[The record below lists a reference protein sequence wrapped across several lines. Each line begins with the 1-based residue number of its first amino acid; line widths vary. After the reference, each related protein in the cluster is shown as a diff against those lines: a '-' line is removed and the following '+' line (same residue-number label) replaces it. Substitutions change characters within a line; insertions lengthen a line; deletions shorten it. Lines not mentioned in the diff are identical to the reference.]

1 LESRFSY
8 TTQRAYRQLHPHDMD
23 KHLDFLSMVEKPSRY
38 LGSEINAVRKDL
50 SRVKLRVALAF
61 PDLYEIGTSH
71 FGLQILYHILNHHP
85 EIAAERV
92 FAPALDMEAHL
103 RQTGGP
109 LCSLESHT
117 PLRSFDIIGFS
128 LLYELN
134 YTNMLTMLELAGIP
148 WLAADRDSGHPF
160 VVAGGPCTGNPEPV
174 ADFFDAMVVG
184 DGEEVVVELA
194 RAWLAWKESGIRDR
208 QALLQ
213 RWSELEGVYI
223 PGFFEARYDPS
234 GFPKLV
240 PRFPDY
246 ATVKRAIVADLDAA
260 PFPDRPVVPFG
271 KPVHD
276 RLRLEVS
283 RGCTRGCRFCQ
294 AGMLYR
300 PVRER
305 APELLFDMALK
316 SLAATGY
323 EDLSLLSLSTGDYG
337 CIMPLLQRLMGRLA
351 PERVAVSLP
360 SLRAGTL
367 TPELMELIKT
377 VRKTGFTIAPEAG
390 SQRLR
395 DVINKN
401 ISEADIIATV
411 RDAFQTG
418 WRLVK
423 LYFMIGLPTETQEDL
438 TAMVGLVQKLR
449 QLKDPAG
456 RRGQINVSV
465 AAFIPKPH
473 TPFQWAPQIA
483 LDEAREKLGWIQKQL
498 SIPGIDFKWQNPEM
512 SLLEGVW
519 ARGDRRLGR
528 VLQAA
533 HRRGCRFD
541 GWGDRLNLGAWMAA
555 FSEAGIDPG
564 FYTVRPRDHGEPLPW
579 DHIDTR
585 VARDFLWAEWEKALA
600 GITTGDCRHGDCN
613 ACGSCDFKRIEPKLH
628 LEMPSPES
636 QPPPAPERPPGAFK
650 KIQVSYAKTGP
661 ARFFGHLEL
670 VNVFLRALRRARI
683 PVKFSEGF
691 HPKPKVAFDNPLPTG
706 YESEDEHLI
715 LTVPRE
721 VTPSALQEG
730 LNAQLPEG
738 LRVEGCSEHIQAP
751 PSYSTFR
758 ICFGPSLPE
767 SLNAALADVD
777 FNQGL
782 VIASPKGKLK
792 KIVLRDILKNIRK
805 ADLGCVELT
814 LCSEPGRT
822 ARPTEILKQGFGL
835 TPEQLG
841 KAAIRKL
848 RNRGSLSHV

>member
-1 LESRFSY
+1 
-8 TTQRAYRQLHPHDMD
+8 MD
-23 KHLDFLSMVEKPSRY
+23 KHLDSLTLIEKPSRY
-38 LGSEINAVRKDL
+38 LGSEVNAVHKDL
-50 SRVKLRVALAF
+50 SRVRLRVALAF

-71 FGLQILYHILNHHP
+71 FGLQILYHILNNQP
-85 EIAAERV
+85 EIVAERV
-92 FAPALDMEAHL
+92 FAPALDLETRL
-103 RQTGGP
+103 RRTGGP

-117 PLRSFDIIGFS
+117 PLGDFDIIGFS

-134 YTNMLTMLELAGIP
+134 YTNVLTMLELAGIP
-148 WLAADRDSGHPF
+148 WLAAEREPIHPF
-160 VVAGGPCTGNPEPV
+160 VVAGGPCTCNPEPV

-194 RAWLAWKESGIRDR
+194 RAWLAWKEAGSRDR
-208 QALLQ
+208 QALLK

-223 PGFFEARYDPS
+223 PGFFEARYDGS
-234 GFPKLV
+234 GFQTLT
-240 PRFPDY
+240 PRFADY
-246 ATVKRAIVADLDAA
+246 APVKRAIVADLDAVS
-260 PFPDRPVVPFG
+260 FPDRPVVPFG

-283 RGCTRGCRFCQ
+283 RGCSRGCRFCQ

-305 APELLFDMALK
+305 APERLFDLALK

-337 CIMPLLQRLMGRLA
+337 CIVPLLQRLVGRLA
-351 PERVAVSLP
+351 SERVAVSLP

-367 TPELMELIKT
+367 TPELMQLIKT

-401 ISEADIIATV
+401 ISEAEVIATV
-411 RDAFQTG
+411 RDAFQAG
-418 WRLVK
+418 WRLIK
-423 LYFMIGLPTETQEDL
+423 LYFMIGLPTETREDL
-438 TAMVGLVQKLR
+438 TAMVELVQKLR

-465 AAFIPKPH
+465 ATFIPKPH
-473 TPFQWAPQIA
+473 TPFQWAPQTP
-483 LDEAREKLGWIQKQL
+483 LDEARDKLGWIQKQL
-498 SIPGIDFKWQNPEM
+498 SIPGVDFKWQNPEM

-528 VLQAA
+528 VLRAA

-541 GWGDRLNLGAWMAA
+541 GWGDRLNLSAWMAA
-555 FSEAGIDPG
+555 FSEAGIDPA
-564 FYTVRPRDHGEPLPW
+564 FYTTRPRDPGEPLPW

-585 VARDFLWAEWEKALA
+585 VTKDFLRSEWEKALA

-613 ACGSCDFKRIEPKLH
+613 ACGSCDFNRIEPKLH
-628 LEMPSPES
+628 PEMPSPQS
-636 QPPPAPERPPGAFK
+636 QTPPETARQPGAFK

-715 LTVPRE
+715 LTVPLE
-721 VTPSALQEG
+721 VTPAALQGG

-738 LRVEGCSEHIQAP
+738 LRVQGCSEQIQAP
-751 PSYSTFR
+751 STYSTFR

-767 SLNAALADVD
+767 SMSRALANID
-777 FNQGL
+777 FNQDL
-782 VIASPKGKLK
+782 TISSPKGKLK
-792 KIVLRDILKNIRK
+792 KIALRDILKDIRE
-805 ADLGCVELT
+805 AGVGCVELT
-814 LCSEPGRT
+814 LCCELGKT

-835 TPEQLG
+835 TPEELA
-841 KAAIRKL
+841 KAGIRKL
-848 RNRGSLSHV
+848 KI